1 MNASYRVKLTFVG
14 LQTLACAHFS
24 KPRRKF
30 SKLFLVSVL
39 LPMAVSA
46 WAGLPAGWSDADIWS
61 PGLAGSAGDTN
72 GNWTVSGGGADI
84 WGASDQFNYSS
95 TLVNGDG
102 NIIAKVTSLQNSDP
116 GSGWSKAGIMFRNDS
131 TAGSA
136 NVTIVQS
143 YGNGVSFQWRSAAGG
158 QSLNIA
164 VGGINPPVWL
174 KLVRSSGTFTGY
186 YATDASGTNWVQV
199 SSQPVTLNAN
209 VLVGLDVTA
218 HNNSALNTAM
228 FTNVSV
234 AAVVVTNPIVANLPA
249 SPVLATS
256 ATLNGQIVSPGT
268 STPFVT
274 IYYGTTDGQTNA
286 AAWAHSASI
295 GQTNGNFSTTV
306 AGLTTNTTYYFTAF
320 ATNTA
325 GATWAQPS
333 ASFTTLASGPF
344 VTPVS
349 VLTYHYD
356 NSRQGQN
363 INETWLTPANVNTNT
378 FGKLFSYTVD
388 GYVYAEPLIMTNVTI
403 PGQGIHNVVFV
414 ATEHDS
420 IYALDADGNLG
431 TNNGVLWKNN
441 VGLSA
446 NSATAPFGYRYSGG
460 GYTDIV
466 PEVGITGTPVI
477 DPKTGTLYVDAFTR
491 DIVGNTTNF
500 NHRIHALDV
509 TTGAERPYSP
519 VVVAGSVHG
528 TGVGS
533 TNGVQ
538 TFSAIQ
544 HGARPA
550 LCLANGIMVVTYAS
564 YADTD
569 PYHGWVFAYSATNLA
584 LKGIF
589 NTTPNASTA
598 AFGANAAEGGIWQGG
613 GGICVDTNNNLYFE
627 TGNGSFSANTNGG
640 DYADTILKLSTT
652 NTATTNNLLVAD
664 YFTPNDQATLAA
676 NDTDLG
682 SCGPLLL
689 PDSVGSA
696 AHPHLIVGVG
706 KSGKIYLVDRDN
718 MGHWQSGSDSQ
729 ILEAFQG
736 INGSWSPPAYW
747 NKLLYFQASSAA
759 MAEFSVSN
767 AAINQS
773 AVATAPVSFGSLNGS
788 PVISANGANN
798 GIAWVLNN
806 NSGNSGSPGAL
817 YAYNAL
823 NISQE
828 LWNSTLMGTRDSAG
842 PGVKM
847 TTPTVAGGKVYVG
860 GQYTVS
866 VFGLAA
872 FLPAPVIAPNGGLF
886 TNSVTVTIS
895 NTAPGALVY
904 YTVDGTTPTTNS
916 PLYAGPFVVTTTT
929 TVQAVAAENGFVNSA
944 VASASF
950 VNSLNYPPPPW
961 QTSDIGAVGFTGS
974 AFFSNGVF
982 IVSGSGAD
990 IWNTADAFRFVYQPM
1005 TNNCDIRA
1013 RVTSQTAT
1021 DPWAKAGVMI
1031 RDSLDLSSAN
1041 GIMPITPGNGFDFQY
1056 RSTYGISSDGNISGG
1071 AINAAPN
1078 NWVRLTRTNSTFNAL
1093 FSADGVNW
1101 TQVGSP
1107 TTLTLTNTVYYVGLA
1122 VCAHNNGLISTATFD
1137 NVTVNGFT
1145 YSNPPPAVALI
1156 APPPNSVYT
1165 AAASVTISADA
1176 DALYDTISQVNFYAN
1191 STFVGS
1197 VSNLPYAVT
1206 ATGLG
1211 AGNYSLTAVTV
1222 SSSGLVSTSA
1232 PVSINVN
1239 AGSGQPYGL
1248 TSNGTVPAFL
1258 NMPTDS
1264 TGSLPPQ
1271 LSGTGIYANTTNRMP
1286 ASGLIPYSPNA
1297 PQWKDNASS
1306 SWFMALP
1313 NNGGPITPGEQIQF
1327 QPTNYW
1333 TFPAGSVFVKNWDLT
1348 VNETNATTRRL
1359 ETQVLVRDNS
1369 GSVYG
1374 VTYKWRPDNSDAD
1387 LLSSSL
1393 SENIL
1398 ITNAAGVRTQMWYY
1412 ASPSDCQECHNTAI
1426 AGNSLGI
1433 GVLGVNS
1440 RELNGDLTY
1449 PTTSVTDNQIRTLN
1463 RLGLLY
1469 PAINE
1474 TNISGYT
1481 QLSAMTNLSAPLQSR
1496 VRSYL
1501 DVNCQTCHQPGGQG
1515 PTWDARYDT
1524 PLAQQNITNYPALF
1538 SLGISDNACVVKSKD
1553 IWRSVLLAR
1562 INTLDQT
1569 IQMPDFR
1576 NLIDT
1581 NAVQSLIAW
1590 INSLPGTPAL
1600 APPTITPNGGL
1611 FFNSVGVTQQST
1623 NANAAIYY
1631 TLDSSLP
1638 TTNSFLYSAPFNLT
1652 NNATIS
1658 AAAVETDYFNSIAVS
1673 AQFIVAPVMLLSPNF
1688 TNGVFQMQLVGSI
1701 GSNYVLQAST
1711 NLVNW
1716 TPLATNPATTNLL
1729 NFIDPHSSNYPNR
1742 FYRALQQ

>member
-1 MNASYRVKLTFVG
+1 MNASYQVKLTFVR
-14 LQTLACAHFS
+14 LQTLACIHFS
-24 KPRRKF
+24 EPPRKF
-30 SKLFLVSVL
+30 VKLLLVSVL
-39 LPMAVSA
+39 LPMAMSA
-46 WAGLPAGWSDADIWS
+46 RAGLPAGWSDADIGS
-61 PGLAGSAGDTN
+61 PGLAGSAGYTN
-72 GNWTVSGGGADI
+72 GGWTVTGGGSDI
-84 WGASDQFNYSS
+84 WNNSDQFNYAS
-95 TLVNGDG
+95 TMVNGDG
-102 NIIAKVTSLQNSDP
+102 NIIAKVTSLQNSDTS
-116 GSGWSKAGIMFRNDS
+116 SGWSKAGIMFRNDS

-136 NVTIVQS
+136 NVCIVQS
-143 YGNGVSFQWRSAAGG
+143 YGNGVSFQWRSTAGG
-158 QSLNIA
+158 SSANIA

-186 YATDASGTNWVQV
+186 YATNASGTNWVQV
-199 SSQPVTLNAN
+199 SSQSVTLNST

-218 HNNSALNTAM
+218 HNNSALNTATL
-228 FTNVSV
+228 TNVSV
-234 AAVVVTNPIVANLPA
+234 IAAVVTNPIVANLPA

-256 ATLNGQIVSPGT
+256 ATLNGQIVSPGI

-274 IYYGTTDGQTNA
+274 IYYGATDGRTNTA
-286 AAWAHSASI
+286 SWAHSVSL
-295 GQTNGNFSTTV
+295 GQTNGNFSATV
-306 AGLTTNTTYYFTAF
+306 TGLTTNTTYYFTAY

-333 ASFTTLASGPF
+333 ANFTTLASGPF

-356 NSRQGQN
+356 NTRQGQN
-363 INETWLTPANVNTNT
+363 TNETWLTPANVNTNT

-388 GYVYAEPLIMTNVTI
+388 GYVYAEPLIITNVTL
-403 PGQGIHNVVFV
+403 PGQGVHNVVFV

-420 IYALDADGNLG
+420 VYALDADGNPG

-446 NSATAPFGYRYSGG
+446 NSTTAPFGYRYSGG

-491 DIVGNTTNF
+491 DIVGSVTNF
-500 NHRIHALDV
+500 NHRLHALDV

-519 VVVAGSVHG
+519 VIVAGSVPG

-533 TNGVQ
+533 TNRVQ
-538 TFSAIQ
+538 TFSAVQ

-550 LCLANGIMVVTYAS
+550 LCLVNGILVIAYAS

-589 NTTPNASTA
+589 NTTPNASVA
-598 AFGANAAEGGIWQGG
+598 AFGTNAAEGGIWQGG

-640 DYADTILKLSTT
+640 DYADTLLKLSTT
-652 NTATTNNLLVAD
+652 NAATTNNLLVAD

-696 AHPHLIVGVG
+696 AHTNLIVGVG
-706 KSGKIYLVDRDN
+706 KSGKIYLVDCDS

-729 ILEAFQG
+729 IVEAFQG

-747 NKLLYFQASSAA
+747 NNLLYFQASSAA
-759 MAEFSVSN
+759 LKEFSVSN
-767 AAINQS
+767 ASINQS

-798 GIAWVLNN
+798 GIVWVLNN
-806 NSGNSGSPGAL
+806 NSGNSGSPAAL
-817 YAYNAL
+817 YAFNAL
-823 NISQE
+823 NISQM

-860 GQYTVS
+860 GQYTLS
-866 VFGLAA
+866 VYGLAA
-872 FLPAPVIAPNGGLF
+872 FLPAPIIAPSGGVF

-895 NTAPGALVY
+895 NTAPGASVY
-904 YTVDGTTPTTNS
+904 YTTNGTTPTTNS
-916 PLYAGPFVVTTTT
+916 ALYTGPFVITSTT
-929 TVQAVAAENGFVNSA
+929 TVQAVAVENGFVNSA

-961 QTSDIGAVGFTGS
+961 QTSDIGSVAATGS

-990 IWNTADAFRFVYQPM
+990 IWNTADGFRFVYQPL
-1005 TNNCDIRA
+1005 TNNCAIRA
-1013 RVTSQTAT
+1013 RVTSQGAT

-1031 RDSLDLSSAN
+1031 RDSLGASAAY
-1041 GIMPITPGNGFDFQY
+1041 GFMPITPGNGFDFQY
-1056 RSTYGISSDGNISGG
+1056 RSQNGISADGNVSGG

-1078 NWVRLTRTNSTFNAL
+1078 NWVRLTRTNSTFYA
-1093 FSADGVNW
+1093 FISANGVNW
-1101 TQVGSP
+1101 TEVGTP
-1107 TTLTLTNTVYYVGLA
+1107 TALSLTNPVYYVGLA
-1122 VCAHNNGLISTATFD
+1122 VCAHLDGSLSTATFD

-1145 YSNPPPAVALI
+1145 YSNPPPVVELT
-1156 APPPNSVYT
+1156 APVTNSTYT

-1197 VSNLPYAVT
+1197 VSNVPYAVT
-1206 ATGLG
+1206 ATGLA
-1211 AGNYSLTAVTV
+1211 AGSYSLSAVAV

-1232 PVSINVN
+1232 PVNITVN
-1239 AGSGQPYGL
+1239 AGSGQSYGL
-1248 TSNGTVPAFL
+1248 TSRGTVSAFL
-1258 NMPTDS
+1258 KMPTDS
-1264 TGSLPPQ
+1264 TGPLPPL
-1271 LSGTGIYANTTNRMP
+1271 LSGTGVFSNTTNRTP
-1286 ASGLIPYSPNA
+1286 AGGLIPYAPNA

-1313 NNGGPITPGEQIQF
+1313 NNGGPITPNEQIQF

-1333 TFPAGSVFVKNWDLT
+1333 TFPAGSVFVKNWELT
-1348 VNETNATTRRL
+1348 VNETNSTTRRL
-1359 ETQVLVRDNS
+1359 ETQVLVRDNN

-1374 VTYKWRPDNSDAD
+1374 VTYKWRADNSDAD

-1393 SENIL
+1393 SEAIA
-1398 ITNAAGVRTQMWYY
+1398 ITNATGVRTQTWYY
-1412 ASPSDCQECHNTAI
+1412 PSPADCQECHNTAV
-1426 AGNSLGI
+1426 AGNSFGI
-1433 GVLGVNS
+1433 GVLGINA
-1440 RELNGDLTY
+1440 RELNGNLTY
-1449 PTTSVTDNQIRTLN
+1449 PATSVTDNQIRTLN

-1474 TNISGYT
+1474 TSISGYT
-1481 QLSAMTNLSAPLQSR
+1481 QLSAMTNLSAQLQNR

-1501 DVNCQTCHQPGGQG
+1501 DVNCQTCHQPGGAG

-1581 NAVQSLIAW
+1581 NAVQALITW

-1600 APPTITPNGGL
+1600 APPVIAPNGGL
-1611 FFNSVGVTQQST
+1611 FFNSVGVTLQST

-1631 TLDSSLP
+1631 TLDGSLP
-1638 TTNSFLYSAPFNLT
+1638 TTNSLLYSAPFNLT
-1652 NNATIS
+1652 NNATVS
-1658 AAAVETDYFNSIAVS
+1658 AAAFETNYFNSIAVS
-1673 AQFIVAPVMLLSPNF
+1673 AQFIVPPVMFLSQNF
-1688 TNGVFQMQLVGSI
+1688 TNGVFQMQFLGSL

-1716 TPLATNPATTNLL
+1716 IPLVTNPATTNLL